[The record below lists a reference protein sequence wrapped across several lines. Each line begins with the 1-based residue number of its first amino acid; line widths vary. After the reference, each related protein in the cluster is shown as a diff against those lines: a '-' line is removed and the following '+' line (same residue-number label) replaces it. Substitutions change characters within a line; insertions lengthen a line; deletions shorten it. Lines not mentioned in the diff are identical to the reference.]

1 MISTAP
7 RLPRGDGNGIV
18 WPDSGTGTD
27 SAIRDPFGP
36 RPFSPHIATTGFD
49 YDFHRGIDVVAASGD
64 PVYASQP
71 GTVQRWHYTH
81 FGWEADSQLEQ
92 WTEVDPNTSVTF
104 ARVAPST
111 LRVTGDR
118 VGAQTFPAQ
127 AGRYDTVR
135 ERVQIAT
142 DDWEL
147 RLKFASAPSTTGQ
160 FGFGLLEPV
169 SGELLTLEYDGT
181 TFTVRAVE
189 GVGAMGVDGTTQVS
203 AAQTWARVR
212 LDTAGPTLYWE
223 RSTDGAA
230 WSVIASSSMGSFS
243 GGNQPIFIPVLYW
256 RSTDVNA
263 TPDIVDIESFGWYD
277 DQTIPRFGNWAVIE
291 TGDVRV
297 MCMHMRELLVAQ
309 GDIVHTAGL
318 QIGTAGKTGFDALS
332 GPILADHIHL
342 ERIDDDSYFYDN
354 DLPINPLSP
363 GFLPRVNVDSNV
375 AVVRTTANDP
385 DGVASWKLAI
395 TVTRADQDFDLNLVT
410 LVANLATRTINFDT
424 RAGLNADNDIPK
436 NAGVYIVPQTF
447 DESSPSWI
455 IDVYFNKSVVGATF
469 TSYSLED
476 TAGTVVASG

>member
-7 RLPRGDGNGIV
+7 RLPRGDGSGIV

-71 GTVQRWHYTH
+71 GPVQRWHYTH
-81 FGWEADSQLEQ
+81 FGWEADSQLGQ
-92 WTEVDPNTSVTF
+92 WTEVDPNTSAAF

-111 LRVTGDR
+111 LRITGDR

-127 AGRYDTVR
+127 AGRFEALR
-135 ERVQIAT
+135 ERVLILA

-147 RLKFASAPSTTGQ
+147 RLNFATVPATTGQ
-160 FGFGLLEPV
+160 FGFGILDPA
-169 SGELLTLEYDGT
+169 SGELLTMEYDGT
-181 TFTVRAVE
+181 TITVRAVDI
-189 GVGAMGVDGTTQVS
+189 VGAMPGDGNTV
-203 AAQTWARVR
+203 AIGGQTWLRIR
-212 LDTAGPTLYWE
+212 YDAGTSFYHWE
-223 RSTDGAA
+223 RSVDQVT
-230 WSVIASSSMGSFS
+230 WVSVATS
-243 GGNQPIFIPVLYW
+243 GFRGFTSGQVPIFIPVLYW

-297 MCMHMRELLVAQ
+297 MCMHMRELVVAQ

-447 DESSPSWI
+447 NESSPSWI
-455 IDVYFNKSVVGATF
+455 VDVYFNKSVVGVTF